1 MDYTQ
6 NAKIAQVTEKSLI
19 IGVDIGS
26 ESHYA
31 RAFNWRGQEYGKKVF
46 HFNDDVEG
54 YKAFK
59 GWVEA
64 HKARTGAETVI
75 VGFEPTG
82 HYWFSF
88 GRYVKQ
94 MGMMLVL
101 VNPYH
106 VKQIKELDDNSPKKT
121 DFKDPKTIAKLVVDG
136 RYSIPYIPE
145 GVYAELRQAV
155 SSRDRIIKEQNALT
169 NRIKR
174 WLKIYFPEYLKVY
187 TKFSAESG
195 LLLLEKAPLPA
206 EIVEL
211 GVDGVTQIWREQK
224 LRAVGK
230 KRAET
235 LVEAAKN
242 SVGID
247 GGACAKLELQL
258 LLSDFRTKQA
268 QLEQVEAVIEAEV
281 LKVPHVEK
289 LLAIKGIGLITVA
302 GFLSEVGEIGR
313 FDSPKQ
319 IQKLAGLELK
329 ENSSGKHKGQTSISK
344 RGRKKLRKIL
354 FQAVLPLIRSNAE
367 FSDVYRYYTTRQKN
381 PLKGKQA
388 VIAVGCK
395 LIRIFYTLLT
405 KGVDYDASR
414 MRLDIIRPADGEQV
428 A

>member
-1 MDYTQ
+1 M
-6 NAKIAQVTEKSLI
+6 
-19 IGVDIGS
+19 
-26 ESHYA
+26 
-31 RAFNWRGQEYGKKVF
+31 
-46 HFNDDVEG
+46 
-54 YKAFK
+54 
-59 GWVEA
+59 
-64 HKARTGAETVI
+64 
-75 VGFEPTG
+75 
-82 HYWFSF
+82 
-88 GRYVKQ
+88 
-94 MGMMLVL
+94 
-101 VNPYH
+101 
-106 VKQIKELDDNSPKKT
+106 
-121 DFKDPKTIAKLVVDG
+121 
-136 RYSIPYIPE
+136 
-145 GVYAELRQAV
+145 
-155 SSRDRIIKEQNALT
+155 
-169 NRIKR
+169 
-174 WLKIYFPEYLKVY
+174 Y

-206 EIVEL
+206 EILEL
-211 GVDGVTQIWREQK
+211 GVDGITQIWRERK

-242 SVGID
+242 SVGIE
-247 GGACAKLELQL
+247 GGACAKLELQML
-258 LLSDFRTKQA
+258 LADYRTKQE
-268 QLEQVEAVIEAEV
+268 QLEQVEAVLEAEV

-354 FQAVLPLIRSNAE
+354 FQAVLPLIRSNTE
-367 FSDVYRYYTTRQKN
+367 VYRYYTTRQKN

-405 KGVDYDASR
+405 KGVDYDAGK
-414 MRLDIIRPADGEQV
+414 MRTDIIRPMEDTQA

>member
-1 MDYTQ
+1 MRDYTLNQ
-6 NAKIAQVTEKSLI
+6 KLEQVTEKTLVL
-19 IGVDIGS
+19 GVDIGS
-26 ESHYA
+26 ESHHV
-31 RAFNWRGQEYGKKVF
+31 RAFNYRGIEYSRKDFQFSNDASGFEAFQGWMQSYVQMFGKTK
-46 HFNDDVEG
+46 
-54 YKAFK
+54 
-59 GWVEA
+59 
-64 HKARTGAETVI
+64 VI

-242 SVGID
+242 SVGIE
-247 GGACAKLELQL
+247 GGACAKLELQMPA
-258 LLSDFRTKQA
+258 SGT
-268 QLEQVEAVIEAEV
+268 
-281 LKVPHVEK
+281 
-289 LLAIKGIGLITVA
+289 
-302 GFLSEVGEIGR
+302 GFPS
-313 FDSPKQ
+313 
-319 IQKLAGLELK
+319 
-329 ENSSGKHKGQTSISK
+329 H
-344 RGRKKLRKIL
+344 
-354 FQAVLPLIRSNAE
+354 
-367 FSDVYRYYTTRQKN
+367 
-381 PLKGKQA
+381 
-388 VIAVGCK
+388 
-395 LIRIFYTLLT
+395 
-405 KGVDYDASR
+405 
-414 MRLDIIRPADGEQV
+414 
-428 A
+428 

>member
-1 MDYTQ
+1 MHM
-6 NAKIAQVTEKSLI
+6 NI
-19 IGVDIGS
+19 
-26 ESHYA
+26 
-31 RAFNWRGQEYGKKVF
+31 
-46 HFNDDVEG
+46 
-54 YKAFK
+54 
-59 GWVEA
+59 
-64 HKARTGAETVI
+64 TVCKPDCP
-75 VGFEPTG
+75 GRSPT
-82 HYWFSF
+82 
-88 GRYVKQ
+88 
-94 MGMMLVL
+94 L

-211 GVDGVTQIWREQK
+211 GVDGVTQIWRERK

-230 KRAET
+230 KRAMT

-242 SVGID
+242 SVGIE
-247 GGACAKLELQL
+247 GGVCAKLELQL
-258 LLSDFRTKQA
+258 LLADYRTKQA
-268 QLEQVEAVIEAEV
+268 QLEQVEAVLEAEV

-289 LLAIKGIGLITVA
+289 LLSIKGIGLITVA

-354 FQAVLPLIRSNAE
+354 FQAVLPLIRSNDE
-367 FSDVYRYYTTRQKN
+367 FSEVYRYYTTRQKN

-388 VIAVGCK
+388 IIAVGCK

-405 KGVDYDASR
+405 KGVDYDAGR
-414 MRLDIIRPADGEQV
+414 MRTDIIRPQNA